1 MLIQTNRTYEYQGM
15 EMAYHEAGQG
25 PAMIMLHNGGCS
37 HIIWKNQIETFSQ
50 NHRVIAFDL
59 IGFGDSA
66 RPRIPFTLDLYVD
79 VLARF
84 IADNGIEKPILM
96 GNCIGA
102 AICLE
107 YSIQHPEKVHA
118 QVLCNICGGASM
130 MQYFHPYMF
139 TPRGN
144 TFDEN
149 LYAFM
154 FLVSK
159 FAFVRKKVASR
170 LYGEKPEYQNE
181 IFQRILAGISHPMQA
196 QSRIMLIKG
205 LYSFNKFDHFEEQE
219 KKLPRTMVCWG
230 EKNQVLPL
238 KRGKRLIEKLQ
249 PELSYIYSDSGHL
262 LMAEEPQRFNQE
274 VSQFIY
280 A

>member
-1 MLIQTNRTYEYQGM
+1 MLIQTNRTYEYEGM
-15 EMAYHEAGQG
+15 EMAYHESGQG
-25 PAMIMLHNGGCS
+25 QAMIMLHNGGCS
-37 HIIWKNQIETFSQ
+37 HIIWKNQIEKFSQ

-59 IGFGDSA
+59 IGFGDSS

-79 VLARF
+79 ALARF
-84 IADNGIEKPILM
+84 IDDQGLENPILM

-107 YSIQHPEKVHA
+107 YSLQQPEKVEA
-118 QVLCNICGGASM
+118 QILCNICGGASM

-139 TPRGN
+139 TPNGN
-144 TFDEN
+144 TFDEQ
-149 LYAFM
+149 LYALM

-159 FAFVRKKVASR
+159 FAFVRKKVVSR
-170 LYGEKPEYQNE
+170 LYGRKPESRNE
-181 IFQRILAGISHPMQA
+181 IFQRILAGITHPMQA

-205 LYSFNKFDHFEEQE
+205 LYSFNKFDHFEDKEAE
-219 KKLPRTMVCWG
+219 LPRTMVCWG

-238 KRGKRLIEKLQ
+238 KRGKRLIDKLG
-249 PELSYIYSDSGHL
+249 PELSYFYPAAGHL

-274 VSQFIY
+274 VSEFIY

>member
-1 MLIQTNRTYEYQGM
+1 E
-15 EMAYHEAGQG
+15 
-25 PAMIMLHNGGCS
+25 
-37 HIIWKNQIETFSQ
+37 IEQ
-50 NHRVIAFDL
+50 
-59 IGFGDSA
+59 
-66 RPRIPFTLDLYVD
+66 
-79 VLARF
+79 
-84 IADNGIEKPILM
+84 PILM

-107 YSIQHPEKVHA
+107 YSLQHPDQVHA

-130 MQYFHPYMF
+130 MQYFHHYMF

-144 TFDEN
+144 TLDEN

-205 LYSFNKFDHFEEQE
+205 LYSFNKFDHFEEKE
-219 KKLPRTMVCWG
+219 TKLPRTLVFWG

-249 PELSYIYSDSGHL
+249 PELSYIYPDSGHL

>member
-1 MLIQTNRTYEYQGM
+1 MLIQTNQTYEYRGM
-15 EMAYHEAGQG
+15 EMAYHETGQG
-25 PAMIMLHNGGCS
+25 KAMIMLHNGGCN
-37 HIIWKNQIETFSQ
+37 HIIWKNQIEEFSG

-66 RPRIPFTLDLYVD
+66 RPRVPFTLDLYVD
-79 VLARF
+79 ALAQF
-84 IADNGIEKPILM
+84 IEDEGIEKPILM

-107 YSIQHPEKVHA
+107 YSLQHPEKVHA
-118 QVLCNICGGASM
+118 QILCNICGGASM

-139 TPRGN
+139 TPQGN
-144 TFDEN
+144 TFDEK

-154 FLVSK
+154 FLISK
-159 FAFVRKKVASR
+159 FAFVRKKVVRR
-170 LYGEKPEYQNE
+170 LYGGKPEYQNE
-181 IFQRILAGISHPMQA
+181 IFQRILNGISHPMQA

-205 LYSFNKFDHFEEQE
+205 LYSFNKFDHFEQE
-219 KKLPRTMVCWG
+219 EPALPRTMVFWG

-249 PELSYIYSDSGHL
+249 PERSYFYPTAGHL
-262 LMAEEPQRFNQE
+262 LMAEEPRRFNQE
-274 VSQFIY
+274 VSEFIY